1 MCIGGLVSALW
12 LIAFGR
18 RVVYMHDQEIT
29 TIDGYDDL
37 RRRRRTVAG
46 AQRIVAVSRFS
57 REAAAD
63 GRVVP
68 TGDGV
73 DPRRFCR
80 GAATGRSAGVL
91 RD

>member
-1 MCIGGLVSALW
+1 MSALR

-18 RVVYMHDQEIT
+18 RVVYMHGQEIT
-29 TIDGYDDL
+29 TIDGYDDDL

-63 GRVVP
+63 GRVVLI
-68 TGDGV
+68 GDGV